1 MSWRAIAPRIAG
13 TAPNGTYRIG
23 RVDLTVGVY
32 QQKSASGRKASGSS
46 PSLVRSLLPAHAP
59 VEPVAHPDHLWLAIY
74 LPYLPLESLG
84 HGNNSQ
90 AIAVYEQQGQTQQI
104 VTPNQEAQKN
114 GVRPGMTLAVAQT
127 LAPTLKAVARDTA
140 VEKMHS

>member
-13 TAPNGTYRIG
+13 PAPNGTYRIG
-23 RVDLTVGVY
+23 RVDLIVGAY
-32 QQKSASGRKASGSS
+32 QQKSASGRKVSSSG

-59 VEPVAHPDHLWLAIY
+59 VEPAARPDHLWLAIY

-90 AIAVYEQQGQTQQI
+90 AIAVYEQQGQTQLI
-104 VTPNQEAQKN
+104 VTPNQPAEKT
-114 GVRPGMTLAVAQT
+114 VY
-127 LAPTLKAVARDTA
+127 APA
-140 VEKMHS
+140 

>member
-1 MSWRAIAPRIAG
+1 M
-13 TAPNGTYRIG
+13 
-23 RVDLTVGVY
+23 
-32 QQKSASGRKASGSS
+32 
-46 PSLVRSLLPAHAP
+46 RSLLPAHAP

-84 HGNNSQ
+84 HSNNSQ

-104 VTPNQEAQKN
+104 VTPNQQAQKN

-127 LAPTLKAVARDTA
+127 LAPALKAVARDTA
-140 VEKMHS
+140 AEKAQLTQFAIKAA